1 LVLSR
6 EAESYAKKGRTMT
19 NSGSS
24 DHLLT
29 IRGVAEC
36 LHVSP
41 TTIYR
46 MTREQTIPGAF
57 RIRGSGRFDAE
68 QLDFWTKT
76 VEHPSALGMKKTDRK

>member
-1 LVLSR
+1 
-6 EAESYAKKGRTMT
+6 MT

-29 IRGVAEC
+29 VREVAEC

-46 MTREQTIPGAF
+46 MTREQTIPGACA
-57 RIRGSGRFDAE
+57 SGVAGD
-68 QLDFWTKT
+68 LMPNSSIVGKT
-76 VEHPSALGMKKTDRK
+76 VEHPAALGIKKTDRE